1 MSRIKRVTWAG
12 FLTVVGF
19 LLSPLS
25 WWNDLVVNWPIAY
38 GVAYL
43 VAKLNHDLFLTT
55 LLLTYWMTNLLGL
68 LMFHHG
74 TIELVKPEVNI
85 KVKNKLVYN
94 LILSGVYSLLVYG
107 MFKFGL
113 FKLPN

>member
-1 MSRIKRVTWAG
+1 MSRIKRITWAG

-25 WWNDLVVNWPIAY
+25 WWNDLVVNWPLAY
-38 GVAYL
+38 AVAYL
-43 VAKLNHDLFLTT
+43 VAKINQSFFLTA
-55 LLLTYWMTNLLGL
+55 LLLTYWLTNLLGL
-68 LMFHHG
+68 IMFHHG
-74 TIELVKPEVNI
+74 AIGLVKPDI
-85 KVKNKLVYN
+85 HQKVKNKFVYN